1 VDTLSNSWAAS
12 KVPDPRMGE
21 VIMRATRA
29 RRALFGGL
37 ALLAVLAA
45 PASARADVVTDWNA
59 TAAGALASPG
69 TAVPPGAGQGA
80 IGAVHL
86 AMVHGAV
93 YDAVN
98 AIAGGHEPYV
108 FSPPAEPWYSQEAA
122 VAAAARH
129 MLLNGGLNG
138 PAGFAPGRIMEIETA
153 YLNTLAG
160 IPPGAAREGGI
171 ATGVAAATA
180 MIAARAGDGRYPAP
194 PFYTFPIGTLPGEW
208 RPTSGVNDPAAW
220 LKDVRPFV
228 LREPDLFRAR
238 KPHALHTKAYADDY
252 NEVKA
257 IGRATGST
265 RTQAQTDAANYWGLT
280 NPTATIASA
289 LRSAANTQGGSV
301 ADHARLFASAYTN
314 IADAVIVTWRDKAR
328 YLFWR
333 PLTAIQQGDAD
344 GNPATE
350 GEPGWTSLIA
360 APPYPDHPSGL
371 SALGCSVADTMQHF
385 YGRDQA
391 TFSGTTPGNVTRTFA
406 SFSAVCADIVE
417 ARVWSGIHFRFA
429 DEEAAKIGRRVPH
442 WGNRHAFRGPRCH
455 RSGRDITSVDLQG
468 IDYAEIIETALAH
481 RQPMI
486 PVRTFLPC

>member
-1 VDTLSNSWAAS
+1 
-12 KVPDPRMGE
+12 
-21 VIMRATRA
+21 
-29 RRALFGGL
+29 
-37 ALLAVLAA
+37 
-45 PASARADVVTDWNA
+45 
-59 TAAGALASPG
+59 
-69 TAVPPGAGQGA
+69 
-80 IGAVHL
+80 
-86 AMVHGAV
+86 MVHGAV

-108 FSPPAEPWYSQEAA
+108 SSPPAEPWYSQEAA
-122 VAAAARH
+122 VAPLATCCST
-129 MLLNGGLNG
+129 
-138 PAGFAPGRIMEIETA
+138 AGSTALPGSPRAHQAIETA

-180 MIAARAGDGRYPAP
+180 MIAARAGDGRFPAP
-194 PFYTFPIGTLPGEW
+194 PFFTFPVGTLPGEW

-228 LREPDLFRAR
+228 LRDPDLFRAR
-238 KPHALHTKAYADDY
+238 KPNALHTKAYADDY

-289 LRSAANTQGGSV
+289 LRSAAVTQGGSV
-301 ADHARLFASAYTN
+301 ADHARLFASTYTN

-350 GEPGWTSLIA
+350 EPGWTSLIA
-360 APPYPDHPSGL
+360 APPTPTIRPASPPSAAPPWRACGT
-371 SALGCSVADTMQHF
+371 STAA
-385 YGRDQA
+385 
-391 TFSGTTPGNVTRTFA
+391 TTPRSAARRSRRRRRRTA
-406 SFSAVCADIVE
+406 
-417 ARVWSGIHFRFA
+417 
-429 DEEAAKIGRRVPH
+429 
-442 WGNRHAFRGPRCH
+442 
-455 RSGRDITSVDLQG
+455 
-468 IDYAEIIETALAH
+468 
-481 RQPMI
+481 
-486 PVRTFLPC
+486 

>member
-1 VDTLSNSWAAS
+1 MHGLACRISLPQISRWRVLLALTAS
-12 KVPDPRMGE
+12 
-21 VIMRATRA
+21 
-29 RRALFGGL
+29 
-37 ALLAVLAA
+37 ALLAVAA
-45 PASARADVVTDWNA
+45 PARADVVTDWNA

-69 TAVPPGAGQGA
+69 AAVPPVPARAPSGPCTW
-80 IGAVHL
+80 
-86 AMVHGAV
+86 AMVHGAI

-129 MLLNGGLNG
+129 VLLNGGLNG
-138 PAGFAPGRIMEIETA
+138 AAGFAPGRIAAIETA
-153 YLNTLAG
+153 YVNTLAG

-180 MIAARAGDGRYPAP
+180 MIAARAGDGRFPAP
-194 PFYTFPIGTLPGEW
+194 PFFTFPVGTLPGEW

-228 LREPDLFRAR
+228 LRDPDLFRAR

-289 LRSAANTQGGSV
+289 LRSAAVTQGGSV

-328 YLFWR
+328 YRFWR

-371 SALGCSVADTMQHF
+371 STVGCSAMESLRYF
-385 YGRDQA
+385 YGRDDV
-391 TFSGTTPGNVTRTFA
+391 TFSGTTLPTAAAPNGVTRTFN
-406 SFSAVCADIVE
+406 SFSQMCEDIVD

-429 DEEAAKIGRRVPH
+429 DTESAKIGSRVAH
-442 WGNRHAFRGPRCH
+442 WGNRHAFR
-455 RSGRDITSVDLQG
+455 
-468 IDYAEIIETALAH
+468 
-481 RQPMI
+481 
-486 PVRTFLPC
+486 